1 MSQKKSRYDRIL
13 EWGIHFC
20 IRWARCCRLFRFFCY
35 VSSEEETLETAE
47 TETEL
52 VPETTRVSS
61 ENLPDTAI
69 YNDTVLD
76 NYTLTIDA
84 AQRFT
89 INYPKDFS
97 VDKED
102 AYKTISR
109 KITHRFLYTASI
121 RLLIIAMKYTTRIRS
136 RMPCTVCPIQLMEKT
151 IPSPS
156 SIGILWHISQSEIK
170 QLRVKLPLPNSHSWS
185 E

>member
-1 MSQKKSRYDRIL
+1 MTKKLLQSGIL
-13 EWGIHFC
+13 VLLILSISGCHKKNPDTIESLSE
-20 IRWARCCRLFRFFCY
+20 ASVSASDETDAADSSDSSAD
-35 VSSEEETLETAE
+35 VSSEEETLETTE

-97 VDKED
+97 V
-102 AYKTISR
+102 
-109 KITHRFLYTASI
+109 
-121 RLLIIAMKYTTRIRS
+121 IIAMKYTPRIRS

-156 SIGILWHISQSEIK
+156 SIGIL
-170 QLRVKLPLPNSHSWS
+170 
-185 E
+185 

>member
-1 MSQKKSRYDRIL
+1 MTKKLLQSGIL
-13 EWGIHFC
+13 VLLILSISGCHKKNPDTIESLSEASVSASDETDAADSSDSSADI
-20 IRWARCCRLFRFFCY
+20 
-35 VSSEEETLETAE
+35 SSEKETLETTE

-102 AYKTISR
+102 AYKTCCGQA
-109 KITHRFLYTASI
+109 FL
-121 RLLIIAMKYTTRIRS
+121 
-136 RMPCTVCPIQLMEKT
+136 
-151 IPSPS
+151 
-156 SIGILWHISQSEIK
+156 
-170 QLRVKLPLPNSHSWS
+170 
-185 E
+185 

>member
-1 MSQKKSRYDRIL
+1 MTKKLLLSGIL
-13 EWGIHFC
+13 VLLILSISGCHKKNPDTIESLSE
-20 IRWARCCRLFRFFCY
+20 ASVSASDETDAADSSDSSAD
-35 VSSEEETLETAE
+35 VSSEEETLETA
-47 TETEL
+47 ETEL

-102 AYKTISR
+102 AYRLISQ
-109 KITHRFLYTASI
+109 KITHRFSYTASI
-121 RLLIIAMKYTTRIRS
+121 RLLIIAMKYTTRIRF

-156 SIGILWHISQSEIK
+156 SIGIL
-170 QLRVKLPLPNSHSWS
+170 
-185 E
+185 